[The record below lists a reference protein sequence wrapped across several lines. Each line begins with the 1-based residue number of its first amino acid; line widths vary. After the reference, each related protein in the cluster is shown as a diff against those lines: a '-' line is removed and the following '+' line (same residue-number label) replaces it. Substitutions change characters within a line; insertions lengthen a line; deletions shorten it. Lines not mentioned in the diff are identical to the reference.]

1 MWTSRF
7 RNMRRRWL
15 LVPVVCL
22 VLIGGAL
29 PSATMAQDADFTVN
43 IIEPSASDP
52 LSWGFDTPDLNA
64 SVGQTIMWTNTGA
77 QAHTITADDNSF
89 DSGSIDPGGT
99 FSFSPTIAGTFAYHC
114 TPHPWMKG
122 TITVTGGALPV
133 VTLAQPPDFSLKVV
147 EPSASD
153 PLSWAFDT
161 PDLSASVGQTIMWT
175 NTGAQAHT
183 ITADDNSFD
192 SGSIDPGGIF
202 SFSPTTPGTYAYH
215 CTPHPWMKATITV
228 TGG

>member
-1 MWTSRF
+1 MWRSHF
-7 RNMRRRWL
+7 RRMRRRWL
-15 LVPVVCL
+15 LVPVACL
-22 VLIGGAL
+22 VLFGGVLAAVAL
-29 PSATMAQDADFTVN
+29 AQQADFTVN
-43 IIEPSASDP
+43 MIEPSASDP
-52 LSWGFDTPDLNA
+52 LTWGYDTPVLNA
-64 SVGQTIMWTNTGA
+64 SVGQIIMWTNTGA

-133 VTLAQPPDFSLKVV
+133 VALAQQADFTVNMI

-153 PLSWAFDT
+153 PLTWGYDT
-161 PDLSASVGQTIMWT
+161 PVLNASVGQTIMWT

-192 SGSIDPGGIF
+192 SGSIDPGGTF
-202 SFSPTTPGTYAYH
+202 SFSPTSPGTYGYH
-215 CTPHPWMKATITV
+215 CTPHPWMKGTLTV
-228 TGG
+228 AGG